1 MVDKSEKFTWL
12 VRLGFAARGLV
23 YILLGYLALS
33 TAGKAASG
41 QSAVFDMMQ
50 DVPLGTPLLYLVAV
64 GLVAYAAFKLLDAAS
79 DIDGHG
85 HDTAGI
91 AKRVGSAAS
100 GLAHLIL
107 AYAAYEFAS
116 GAKQRAVGEAGGQ
129 EAASGLLALPLGW
142 VLLAAIGLGFI
153 VTAVFQAKN
162 AYDAHFMKKI
172 SGQAPPS
179 VETIGRIGHSARAIL
194 FLIIGWSLIQSA
206 WSVQSNEIKGLGAAI
221 VALSNN
227 EILYPLVAVG
237 LILFGIFSL
246 IAARYRIIPD
256 VNAQSAKPTIH

>member
-12 VRLGFAARGLV
+12 VRLGYAARGLV

-33 TAGKAASG
+33 TAGQAASG
-41 QSAVFDMMQ
+41 QSAVFDLLQ
-50 DVPLGTPLLYLVAV
+50 DVPLGTPLLYAVAV
-64 GLVAYAAFKLLDAAS
+64 GLAAYGAFKLLDAAS

-85 HDTAGI
+85 DDAAGK

-107 AYAAYEFAS
+107 AYAAYEYAS
-116 GAKQRAVGEAGGQ
+116 GAKQNAAGDGGGQ
-129 EAASGLLALPLGW
+129 EAASGLLSWPLGW
-142 VLLAAIGLGFI
+142 VVLAAIGFGFI
-153 VTAVFQAKN
+153 VAGVFQAKN
-162 AYDAHFMKKI
+162 AYDAHFMQKI
-172 SGQAPPS
+172 SGQAPAS
-179 VETIGRIGHSARAIL
+179 VETIGRVGHGARAIL

-206 WSVQSNEIKGLGAAI
+206 WAVQTSEIKGLGAAI

-227 EILYPLVAVG
+227 EILYPLVAGG

-256 VNAQSAKPTIH
+256 VNAHSAKPTMH